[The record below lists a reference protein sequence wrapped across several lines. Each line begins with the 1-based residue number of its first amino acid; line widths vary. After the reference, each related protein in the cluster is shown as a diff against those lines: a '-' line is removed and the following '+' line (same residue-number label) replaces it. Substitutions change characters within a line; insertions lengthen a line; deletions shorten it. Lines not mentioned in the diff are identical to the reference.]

1 MRIKATPMR
10 TRGIARPL
18 REVEQDVPAMG
29 DLNVS
34 QQNSETFNRYSNV
47 AAFHKTGANEA
58 DPLPP
63 LHDVVLSWMGP
74 NGFVLTGIE
83 VIGNVTYAQSWWC
96 RAMD

>member
-10 TRGIARPL
+10 TRGVTRPQ
-18 REVEQDVPAMG
+18 REVEQDAPITG

-34 QQNSETFNRYSNV
+34 QQKSETFNRYSNV
-47 AAFHKTGANEA
+47 AAFHKAGASDAE
-58 DPLPP
+58 PLPP

-83 VIGNVTYAQSWWC
+83 VIGGVTYAQSWWC
-96 RAMD
+96 RPAD